1 MRVKAWLAGHEFDLA
16 VLAELL
22 QSGQVRVTKDDQ
34 GYFLSSDE
42 LDTLNPGTELHE
54 CASRLLAI
62 ANGLA
67 RASHPDF
74 QPVSLS
80 GRYSEGDHIHS
91 VVVADTIVIRS
102 RVEAVGIVV
111 GAGDQGELAQ
121 TKSAT
126 GRSLPVSNPNIAEA
140 LTIMGQ
146 MPFGWPELYKV
157 FEIVRDDATPSI
169 TKLGWATD
177 AEINA
182 FTASAN
188 RPDVSGAAARHA
200 RMSGNPPRRR
210 MSDAEARSFI
220 GRLVTAW
227 IDANR

>member
-1 MRVKAWLAGHEFDLA
+1 MKAWLKGHEFDLA

-22 QSGQVRVTKDDQ
+22 HSGKVQVRKDGQ

-42 LDTLNPGTELHE
+42 LDPLEPGTELHE
-54 CASRLLAI
+54 YAGRLVGI
-62 ANGLA
+62 ANGWA
-67 RASHPDF
+67 RANHPDF
-74 QPVSLS
+74 RPVALS
-80 GRYSEGDHIHS
+80 GRYSDGDHIHS

-102 RVEAVGIVV
+102 RIEAAGIVV
-111 GAGDQGELAQ
+111 GAGGNWQPAQ
-121 TKSAT
+121 TTPAT
-126 GRSLPVSNPNIAEA
+126 ERSLPVSNPNIAEA
-140 LTIMGQ
+140 LTIMGK

-157 FEIVRDDATPSI
+157 FEIVRDDVTTRSI

-177 AEINA
+177 AEIDA

-210 MSDAEARSFI
+210 MSEADARSFI

-227 IDANR
+227 IDANQ